1 MLVGLSLGTIDGSI
15 ATFHYLFVYVLSSFV
30 IWFILLILNRNT
42 IKLNQLSV
50 LKSMHPLLAIFFA
63 FLVFSISGIPPFAGF
78 FIKLDIL
85 AAVID
90 SSHFFINYCL
100 FICTVISFFYYLR
113 LIKIIYFDT
122 TEKIGADVNVI
133 SFSNTYETEYAISN
147 SYRLWIVSFIM
158 IILGF
163 YIFIIQKPR
172 FMINIEIISTLL

>member
-1 MLVGLSLGTIDGSI
+1 
-15 ATFHYLFVYVLSSFV
+15 
-30 IWFILLILNRNT
+30 
-42 IKLNQLSV
+42 
-50 LKSMHPLLAIFFA
+50 MHPLLAIFFA

-90 SSHFFINYCL
+90 SSHFFINYFL

-147 SYRLWIVSFIM
+147 SYRL
-158 IILGF
+158 
-163 YIFIIQKPR
+163 
-172 FMINIEIISTLL
+172 

>member
-1 MLVGLSLGTIDGSI
+1 
-15 ATFHYLFVYVLSSFV
+15 
-30 IWFILLILNRNT
+30 
-42 IKLNQLSV
+42 
-50 LKSMHPLLAIFFA
+50 MHPLLAIFFA

-85 AAVID
+85 AAVMD

-147 SYRLWIVSFIM
+147 SYRL
-158 IILGF
+158 
-163 YIFIIQKPR
+163 
-172 FMINIEIISTLL
+172 